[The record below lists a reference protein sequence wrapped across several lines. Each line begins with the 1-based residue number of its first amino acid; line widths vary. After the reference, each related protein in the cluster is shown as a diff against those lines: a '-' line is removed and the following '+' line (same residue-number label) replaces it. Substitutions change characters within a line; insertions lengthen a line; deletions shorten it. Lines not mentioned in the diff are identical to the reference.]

1 MINLPQRIGNLT
13 NLFNQALREYD
24 ANMHVSLPCIVTGFD
39 PEKQTISCIPAVRE
53 LVNLNGTLEFVDFP
67 ELKDVPIE
75 VPRAGGFS
83 ITLPITVGQECRVT
97 FQDLCI
103 DGWWARGGIQNWND
117 LRRHDLS
124 DAIATFSPWSQG
136 NTLSNYSTDSLE
148 IRKDDGSISI
158 KVGSDTVEIKNG
170 DYTKVEIKNQEIG
183 LQMGET
189 SLKIKS
195 TGIEMVCTSLLIN
208 GQEYKLHQHFDL
220 TEESVFTGKVYEV

>member
-1 MINLPQRIGNLT
+1 MIGISERVGNLT
-13 NLFNQALREYD
+13 NLLNQTLHDYD
-24 ANMHVSLPCIVTGFD
+24 ANMHVSLPCIVTKFD
-39 PEKQTISCIPAVRE
+39 STKQTISCIPTVRE
-53 LVNLNGTLEFVDFP
+53 LVNMNGSLKFVDFP

-75 VPRAGGFS
+75 VPRAGGYS

-124 DAIATFSPWSQG
+124 DAIATFSPWSQK

-158 KVGSDTVEIKNG
+158 KLGQEEVNIKNG
-170 DYTKVEIKNQEIG
+170 QNTNLQIKDEEIS
-183 LQMGET
+183 LQVGST

-208 GQEYKLHQHFDL
+208 GQEYKLHQHFD
-220 TEESVFTGKVYEV
+220 TTNEIVFTGKVYEI